1 MKKLL
6 LLLLFIP
13 VVSFGQIGKAK
24 EKTKR
29 IVIGVADKMVGYPEL
44 SNLPGTD
51 TYLIYYRNLEFEV
64 SFFNVLV
71 YTPFT
76 IYTAFEDFKSFTF
89 NASKE
94 ELDYLYNALLEPLL
108 KKDKSQKSISVGDVT
123 LNYKKTMS
131 SISVFVDHPTGITD
145 GWMGYLSKKQLARL
159 FGKK

>member
-6 LLLLFIP
+6 LFLLLVP
-13 VVSFGQIGKAK
+13 LVSFGQIIKVK
-24 EKTKR
+24 KPPKP
-29 IVIGVADKMVGYPEL
+29 IVIGVADKMVGYPKL

-51 TYLIYYRNLEFEV
+51 IYLIYYRNLEYEV

-89 NASKE
+89 NATKE
-94 ELDYLYNALLEPLL
+94 ELEYLYNALLEPLL
-108 KKDKSQKSISVGDVT
+108 TKDKSPKSITVGDVT

-131 SISVFVDHPTGITD
+131 SISVFVDHPNGITD